1 MKLADAVDK
10 AFKRVQRDL
19 REGRDVTWRG
29 EHERNTAGTR
39 RRPGLAARVRRGGP
53 GIGGLHGA
61 DYVWAIAFALPYVA
75 IFLAFVV
82 YPIGFGLWMGSDVG
96 LYEQLFSDPRY
107 LTTVVNTLLY
117 VVIGVNLKM
126 FLAFLLS
133 GFFIRKGWWI
143 KALLVIFILPW
154 ATPALPAYMSIHWFL
169 NGQWGMLNNV
179 LYVLFDIDGPVYLN
193 EHWTGLA
200 LQHRRLYLEDPAVLD
215 DDPAGGRMAVP
226 QELYEAAAVDGATGL
241 RRFAH
246 VTLPLMANLYLVC
259 TLLDMVFALG
269 DFNSTFF
276 VSGGGP
282 AMSTE
287 VLATLG
293 IRYAFT
299 LALPRPRRGGGD
311 VGAAVADPA
320 GHPADAQAAYVGGPA
335 MSATTA
341 GPADRIPRCTTGCSA
356 TGSKRR
362 VWRSASCIVVWSVTP
377 IYNMW
382 MIALDSHDDIF
393 GGSLW
398 PESPTLESFPR
409 RGHPGLLVPG
419 ALLAPVRQQLHRR
432 PVGDVPDLVRSARWP
447 ASRSGGCACATAGC

>member
-1 MKLADAVDK
+1 MSVTQQALAVGRGVA
-10 AFKRVQRDL
+10 AL
-19 REGRDVTWRG
+19 RP
-29 EHERNTAGTR
+29 R
-39 RRPGLAARVRRGGP
+39 RHALF
-53 GIGGLHGA
+53 GGLHGA
-61 DYVWAIAFALPYVA
+61 DYLWAIAFALPYIAV
-75 IFLAFVV
+75 FFAFVL
-82 YPIGFGLWMGSDVG
+82 YPIGFGIWMGSDPA
-96 LYEQLFSDPRY
+96 LYSELFADPRY

-117 VVIGVNLKM
+117 VGIGVNLKM

-133 GFFIRKGWWI
+133 GFFIRKRWWI
-143 KALLVIFILPW
+143 KGLLVIFILPW

-179 LYVLFDIDGPVYLN
+179 LYMLFDIDGPVYLN

-200 LQHRRLYLEDPAVLD
+200 SNIGAYIWKTLPFWTIILLA
-215 DDPAGGRMAVP
+215 GRMAVP

-299 LALPRPRRGGGD
+299 TALPRLG
-311 VGAAVADPA
+311 VAC
-320 GHPADAQAAYVGGPA
+320 V
-335 MSATTA
+335 MSAL
-341 GPADRIPRCTTGCSA
+341 PLLIPL
-356 TGSKRR
+356 
-362 VWRSASCIVVWSVTP
+362 VI
-377 IYNMW
+377 
-382 MIALDSHDDIF
+382 
-393 GGSLW
+393 
-398 PESPTLESFPR
+398 
-409 RGHPGLLVPG
+409 LLMRKLRMSEG
-419 ALLAPVRQQLHRR
+419 QL
-432 PVGDVPDLVRSARWP
+432 
-447 ASRSGGCACATAGC
+447 